1 MERRKTQPSS
11 QGALLPRDGSERNS
25 GNEVAEDLMY
35 IKNQYFYRPP
45 KTFIH
50 IDFFLANPKE
60 YHGPEAQ
67 LSKKIR
73 LRYSFSVNG
82 A

>member
-1 MERRKTQPSS
+1 MEQRKTQPRS
-11 QGALLPRDGSERNS
+11 QGALLPRNGSESNS

-35 IKNQYFYRPP
+35 IQNQYFYKPP

-50 IDFFLANPKE
+50 IDFSIANPKE

-67 LSKKIR
+67 LSKKNKTQI
-73 LRYSFSVNG
+73 
-82 A
+82 

>member
-1 MERRKTQPSS
+1 
-11 QGALLPRDGSERNS
+11 
-25 GNEVAEDLMY
+25 MY
-35 IKNQYFYRPP
+35 IQNQYFYRPP

-67 LSKKIR
+67 LSKKNKTQI
-73 LRYSFSVNG
+73 
-82 A
+82 